1 MRAPPTALVP
11 EPVMDLRVPMETGI
25 IVNVVDRTRM
35 ITPGHLVEKEQI
47 GLGIKH
53 GSEVVQKPSRLHLH
67 TAKHPSSF
75 CGFRWRAQP
84 GACRDGPTCGEWWSP
99 DGNWPRLQR

>member
-11 EPVMDLRVPMETGI
+11 EPVMGLRVPMETGI
-25 IVNVVDRTRM
+25 IVNVVDQTRM

-67 TAKHPSSF
+67 TAKHLQAFAGSGGVKHF
-75 CGFRWRAQP
+75 ED
-84 GACRDGPTCGEWWSP
+84 GAIIPARNAPLHFGS
-99 DGNWPRLQR
+99 